1 MLNVRLALYATG
13 ALLVALALFYVHSLR
28 SNVEDL
34 TQQVQTLE
42 GQKTELIRR
51 VDQANK
57 TLEDLKSSGETL
69 EKQQKEALTK
79 AEEARKK
86 AEQQLVILR
95 RQKPP
100 VECKAAIEWSIQN
113 AGDLKW

>member
-28 SNVEDL
+28 SQVADL
-34 TQQVQTLE
+34 TGQVQVLKS
-42 GQKTELIRR
+42 QKVELIRR
-51 VDQANK
+51 IDQANQ

-69 EKQQKEALTK
+69 EKQRQEALTK

-100 VECKAAIEWSIQN
+100 TECKAAIDWSIQN